1 MLETV
6 LDLAEKLNITLSDE
20 QKEAFEDFDSVVDLY
35 FDLADPSDFYD
46 VDPIYEMDDFDEVM
60 QDIFDQYTP
69 TAIAQML
76 NFNENGNEY
85 NFDWSKEFFS
95 VDDLQ
100 HVFSYSYKE
109 VYDMLSD
116 ERTFENL
123 IDQYSEENNLE
134 TADE

>member
-1 MLETV
+1 MIETV

-46 VDPIYEMDDFDEVM
+46 VDPIYEMDDFDEIM

-85 NFDWSKEFFS
+85 NFDWSKEFFA
-95 VDDLQ
+95 VDELQ

-134 TADE
+134 SAAE